1 MDNRE
6 IEKRIHAAVC
16 SAAPDKLDD
25 IMKACGI
32 EDMHD
37 EQTERKPIYIKPK
50 KKKPV
55 YKAFGSLAAAI
66 AICIV
71 GVLVFGKGD
80 IADPEAIIGFDVN
93 PSIQISVDDNGKV
106 LEASAVNKEGEQ
118 ILDDM
123 SLAGTE
129 MKVAANAIVGSML
142 QQGFLN
148 DISNSILVS
157 VQAKDSAKGT
167 SLQEELSA
175 SLNQYLGSYSLSAA
189 VMGQCIADDSE
200 IAAFAAENGISEGKA
215 SLIKSL
221 VASDSRLTEAGLL
234 KLSTQE
240 LILLASEKTDDKTPT
255 VSYGEVNK
263 SQYIGKDKALEIAL
277 AKAGLKKSQISDYNV
292 DFECDDGLITYDV
305 DFYCGSIEYEF
316 EIDATTGSI
325 IEYETDGDGYESSHS
340 GKTGSKAGES
350 GQSSGS
356 KYIGRSKAK
365 EIALAK
371 AGLSASQIHDY
382 EIELDDG
389 EYEIDFKYQ
398 NMEYEVDIDA
408 VTGRVLKFD
417 KEYDD

>member
-16 SAAPDKLDD
+16 SATPDKLDD

-32 EDMHD
+32 G
-37 EQTERKPIYIKPK
+37 EQTEQQPERKTVYLKPK

-55 YKAFGSLAAAI
+55 YKVFGSVAAALIICIAGVLAFGKGGASEAAAI
-66 AICIV
+66 
-71 GVLVFGKGD
+71 
-80 IADPEAIIGFDVN
+80 IGLDVN
-93 PSIQISVDDNGKV
+93 PSIQLSVDDNGKV
-106 LEASAVNKEGEQ
+106 IEASAVNKDGEK

-123 SLAGTE
+123 SLAGTD

-167 SLQEELSA
+167 SLQEELSS
-175 SLNQYLGSYSLSAA
+175 SLNQYLGSYALSAA
-189 VMGQCIADDSE
+189 VMGQCITDDSE
-200 IAAFAAENGISEGKA
+200 ITAFAAENGISEGKA
-215 SLIKSL
+215 YLIKTL
-221 VASDSRLTEAGLL
+221 AASDSRLTEAGLL

-240 LILLASEKTDDKTPT
+240 LILLASEKSSDKTPA

-263 SQYIGKDKALEIAL
+263 SQYIGKDKALNIAL
-277 AKAGLKKSQISDYNV
+277 AKAGLKKSQISGCEV
-292 DFECDDGLITYDV
+292 EFECDDGIITYDIE
-305 DFYCGSIEYEF
+305 FYCGSAEYEF
-316 EIDATTGSI
+316 EIDATTGNI
-325 IEYETDGDGYESSHS
+325 IEYETDGDGYEGSHHKNS
-340 GKTGSKAGES
+340 ADN
-350 GQSSGS
+350 SGS
-356 KYIGRSKAK
+356 KYIGRSRAK

-371 AGLSASQIHDY
+371 AGLTASQIHDY

-408 VTGRVLKFD
+408 KTGRVLKFD

>member
-16 SAAPDKLDD
+16 SATPDKLDD

-32 EDMHD
+32 R
-37 EQTERKPIYIKPK
+37 EQTEQQPERKTVYLKPK
-50 KKKPV
+50 KKKPA
-55 YKAFGSLAAAI
+55 YKVFGSVAAALIICIAGVLAFGKGGASEAAAI
-66 AICIV
+66 
-71 GVLVFGKGD
+71 
-80 IADPEAIIGFDVN
+80 IGLDVN
-93 PSIQISVDDNGKV
+93 PSIQLSVDDDGKV
-106 LEASAVNKEGEQ
+106 IEASAVNKDGEK

-123 SLAGTE
+123 SLAGTD

-167 SLQEELSA
+167 SLQEELSS
-175 SLNQYLGSYSLSAA
+175 SLNQYLGSYALSAA
-189 VMGQCIADDSE
+189 VMGQCITDDSE
-200 IAAFAAENGISEGKA
+200 ITAFAAENGISEGKA
-215 SLIKSL
+215 YLIKTL
-221 VASDSRLTEAGLL
+221 AASDSRLTEAGLL

-240 LILLASEKTDDKTPT
+240 LILLASEKSSDKTPA

-263 SQYIGKDKALEIAL
+263 SQYIGKDKALNIAL
-277 AKAGLKKSQISDYNV
+277 AKAGLKKSQISGCEV
-292 DFECDDGLITYDV
+292 EFECDDGNITYDIE
-305 DFYCGSIEYEF
+305 FYCGSAEYEF
-316 EIDATTGSI
+316 EIDATTGNI
-325 IEYETDGDGYESSHS
+325 IEYETDGDGYEGSHHKNS
-340 GKTGSKAGES
+340 ADN
-350 GQSSGS
+350 SGS
-356 KYIGRSKAK
+356 KYIGRSRAK

-371 AGLSASQIHDY
+371 AGLTASQIHDY

-408 VTGRVLKFD
+408 KSGKILKFD

>member
-16 SAAPDKLDD
+16 SATPDKLDD

-32 EDMHD
+32 R
-37 EQTERKPIYIKPK
+37 EQTEQQPERKTVYLKPK
-50 KKKPV
+50 KKKPA
-55 YKAFGSLAAAI
+55 YKVFGSVAAALIICIAGVLAFGKGGASEAAAI
-66 AICIV
+66 
-71 GVLVFGKGD
+71 
-80 IADPEAIIGFDVN
+80 IGLDVN
-93 PSIQISVDDNGKV
+93 PSIQLSVDDNGKV
-106 LEASAVNKEGEQ
+106 IEASAVNKDGEK

-123 SLAGTE
+123 SLAGTD

-167 SLQEELSA
+167 SLQEELSS
-175 SLNQYLGSYSLSAA
+175 SLNQYLGSYALSAA
-189 VMGQCIADDSE
+189 VMGQCITDDSE

-215 SLIKSL
+215 YLIKTL
-221 VASDSRLTEAGLL
+221 AASDSRLTEAGLL

-240 LILLASEKTDDKTPT
+240 LILLASEKSSDKTPA

-263 SQYIGKDKALEIAL
+263 SQYIGKDKALNIAL
-277 AKAGLKKSQISDYNV
+277 AKAGLKKSQISGCAV
-292 DFECDDGLITYDV
+292 EFECDDGNITYDIE
-305 DFYCGSIEYEF
+305 FYCGSAEYEF
-316 EIDATTGSI
+316 EIDATTGNI
-325 IEYETDGDGYESSHS
+325 IEYETDGDGYEGSHHKNS
-340 GKTGSKAGES
+340 ADN
-350 GQSSGS
+350 SGS
-356 KYIGRSKAK
+356 KYIGRSRAK

-371 AGLSASQIHDY
+371 AGLTASQIHDY

-408 VTGRVLKFD
+408 KSGKILKFD

>member
-16 SAAPDKLDD
+16 SATPDKLDD

-32 EDMHD
+32 G
-37 EQTERKPIYIKPK
+37 EQTEQQPERKTVYLKPK
-50 KKKPV
+50 KKKPA
-55 YKAFGSLAAAI
+55 YKVFGSVAAAFIICIAGVLAFGKGGASEAAAI
-66 AICIV
+66 
-71 GVLVFGKGD
+71 
-80 IADPEAIIGFDVN
+80 IGLDVN
-93 PSIQISVDDNGKV
+93 PSIQLSVDDDGKV
-106 LEASAVNKEGEQ
+106 IEASAVNKDGEK

-123 SLAGTE
+123 SLAGTD

-167 SLQEELSA
+167 SLQEELSS
-175 SLNQYLGSYSLSAA
+175 SLNQYLGSYALSAA
-189 VMGQCIADDSE
+189 VMGQCITDDSE

-215 SLIKSL
+215 YLIKTL
-221 VASDSRLTEAGLL
+221 AASDSRLTEAGLL

-240 LILLASEKTDDKTPT
+240 LILLASEKSSDKTPA

-263 SQYIGKDKALEIAL
+263 SQYIGKDKALNIAL
-277 AKAGLKKSQISDYNV
+277 AKAGLKKSQISGCEV
-292 DFECDDGLITYDV
+292 EFECDDGNITYDIE
-305 DFYCGSIEYEF
+305 FYCGSAEYEF
-316 EIDATTGSI
+316 EIDATTGNI
-325 IEYETDGDGYESSHS
+325 IEYETDGDGYEGSHHKNS
-340 GKTGSKAGES
+340 ADN
-350 GQSSGS
+350 SGS
-356 KYIGRSKAK
+356 KYIGRSRAK

-371 AGLSASQIHDY
+371 AGLTASQIHDY

-408 VTGRVLKFD
+408 KTGRVLKFD

>member
-16 SAAPDKLDD
+16 SATPDKLDD

-32 EDMHD
+32 G
-37 EQTERKPIYIKPK
+37 EQTEQQPERKTVYLKPK
-50 KKKPV
+50 KKKPA
-55 YKAFGSLAAAI
+55 YKVFGSVAAALIICIAGVLAFGKGGASEAAAI
-66 AICIV
+66 
-71 GVLVFGKGD
+71 
-80 IADPEAIIGFDVN
+80 IGLDVN
-93 PSIQISVDDNGKV
+93 PSIQLSVDDNGKV
-106 LEASAVNKEGEQ
+106 IEASAVNKDGEK

-123 SLAGTE
+123 SLAGTD

-167 SLQEELSA
+167 SLQEELSS
-175 SLNQYLGSYSLSAA
+175 SLNQYLGSYALSAA
-189 VMGQCIADDSE
+189 VMGQCITDDSE
-200 IAAFAAENGISEGKA
+200 ITAFAAENGISEGKA
-215 SLIKSL
+215 YLIKTL
-221 VASDSRLTEAGLL
+221 AASDSRLTEAGLL

-240 LILLASEKTDDKTPT
+240 LILLASEKSSDKTPA

-263 SQYIGKDKALEIAL
+263 SQYIGKDKALNIAL
-277 AKAGLKKSQISDYNV
+277 AKAGLKKSQISGCEV
-292 DFECDDGLITYDV
+292 EFECDDGIITYDIE
-305 DFYCGSIEYEF
+305 FYCGSAEYEF
-316 EIDATTGSI
+316 EIDATTGNI
-325 IEYETDGDGYESSHS
+325 IEYETDGDGYEGSHHKNS
-340 GKTGSKAGES
+340 ADN
-350 GQSSGS
+350 SGS
-356 KYIGRSKAK
+356 KYIGRSRAK

-371 AGLSASQIHDY
+371 AGLTASQIHDY

-408 VTGRVLKFD
+408 KSGKILKFD

>member
-16 SAAPDKLDD
+16 SATPDKLDD

-32 EDMHD
+32 G
-37 EQTERKPIYIKPK
+37 EQTEQQPERKTVYLKPK
-50 KKKPV
+50 KKKPA
-55 YKAFGSLAAAI
+55 YKVFGSVAAALIICIAGVLAFGKGGASEAAAI
-66 AICIV
+66 
-71 GVLVFGKGD
+71 
-80 IADPEAIIGFDVN
+80 IGLDVN
-93 PSIQISVDDNGKV
+93 PSIQLSVDDDGKV
-106 LEASAVNKEGEQ
+106 IEASAVNKDGEK

-123 SLAGTE
+123 SLAGTD

-167 SLQEELSA
+167 SLQEELSS
-175 SLNQYLGSYSLSAA
+175 SLNQYLGSYALSAA
-189 VMGQCIADDSE
+189 VMGQCITDDSE

-215 SLIKSL
+215 YLIKTL
-221 VASDSRLTEAGLL
+221 AASDSRLTEAGLL

-240 LILLASEKTDDKTPT
+240 LILLASEKSSDKTPA

-263 SQYIGKDKALEIAL
+263 SQYIGKDKALNIAL
-277 AKAGLKKSQISDYNV
+277 AKAGLKKSQISGCEV
-292 DFECDDGLITYDV
+292 EFECDDGNITYDIE
-305 DFYCGSIEYEF
+305 FYCGSAEYEF
-316 EIDATTGSI
+316 EIDATTGNI
-325 IEYETDGDGYESSHS
+325 IEYETDGDGYEGSHHKNS
-340 GKTGSKAGES
+340 ADN
-350 GQSSGS
+350 SGS
-356 KYIGRSKAK
+356 KYIGRSRAK

-371 AGLSASQIHDY
+371 AGLTASQIHDY

-408 VTGRVLKFD
+408 KTGRVLKFD

>member
-6 IEKRIHAAVC
+6 IEKRIHSAVC
-16 SAAPDKLDD
+16 SATPDKLDD

-32 EDMHD
+32 E
-37 EQTERKPIYIKPK
+37 ESSEAQTERKPVYLKPK
-50 KKKPV
+50 KKRPA
-55 YKAFGSLAAAI
+55 YKAFGSIAAAVILCI
-66 AICIV
+66 A
-71 GVLVFGKGD
+71 GVLVFGRGGASD
-80 IADPEAIIGFDVN
+80 AAAIIGLDVN
-93 PSIQISVDDNGKV
+93 PSIQISVDDDGKV
-106 LEASAVNKEGEQ
+106 LEASAVNTDGEK
-118 ILDDM
+118 ILDGM
-123 SLAGTE
+123 TLAGTD

-142 QQGFLN
+142 QQGYLN

-167 SLQEELSA
+167 SLQEELSS
-175 SLNQYLGSYSLSAA
+175 SLNQYLGSYALSAA

-200 IAAFAAENGISEGKA
+200 IAAFAKENGISEGKA

-221 VASDSRLTEAGLL
+221 TAADSRLTEAGLL

-240 LILLASEKTDDKTPT
+240 LILLASEKSNDKTPAVT
-255 VSYGEVNK
+255 YGEVNK

-277 AKAGLKKSQISDYNV
+277 AKAGLKKSQISGYDV
-292 DFECDDGLITYDV
+292 EFECDDGVITYDV
-305 DFYCGSIEYEF
+305 EFYSGSVEYEF

-325 IEYETDGDGYESSHS
+325 LEYETDGDGYESEYS
-340 GKTGSKAGES
+340 ES
-350 GQSSGS
+350 SRDSSS

-371 AGLSASQIHDY
+371 AGLAASQIHDY

-408 VTGRVLKFD
+408 RTGKILKFD

>member
-16 SAAPDKLDD
+16 SATPDKLDD

-32 EDMHD
+32 G
-37 EQTERKPIYIKPK
+37 EQTEQQPERKTVYLKPK
-50 KKKPV
+50 KKKPA
-55 YKAFGSLAAAI
+55 YKVFGSVAAALIICIAGVLAFGKGGASEAAAI
-66 AICIV
+66 
-71 GVLVFGKGD
+71 
-80 IADPEAIIGFDVN
+80 IGLDVN
-93 PSIQISVDDNGKV
+93 PSIQLSVDDDGKV
-106 LEASAVNKEGEQ
+106 IEASAVNKDGEK

-123 SLAGTE
+123 SLAGTD

-167 SLQEELSA
+167 SLQEELSS
-175 SLNQYLGSYSLSAA
+175 SLNQYLGSYALSAA
-189 VMGQCIADDSE
+189 VMGQCITDDSE
-200 IAAFAAENGISEGKA
+200 ITAFAAENGISEGKA
-215 SLIKSL
+215 YLIKTL
-221 VASDSRLTEAGLL
+221 AASDSRLTEAGLL

-240 LILLASEKTDDKTPT
+240 LILLASEKSSDKTPA

-263 SQYIGKDKALEIAL
+263 SQYIGKDKALNIAL
-277 AKAGLKKSQISDYNV
+277 AKAGLKKSQISGCAV
-292 DFECDDGLITYDV
+292 EFECDDGNITYDIE
-305 DFYCGSIEYEF
+305 FYCGSTEYEF
-316 EIDATTGSI
+316 EIDATTGNI
-325 IEYETDGDGYESSHS
+325 IEYETDGDGYEGSHHKNS
-340 GKTGSKAGES
+340 ADN
-350 GQSSGS
+350 SGS
-356 KYIGRSKAK
+356 KYIGRSRAK

-371 AGLSASQIHDY
+371 AGLTALQIHDY

-408 VTGRVLKFD
+408 KTGRVLKFD

>member
-16 SAAPDKLDD
+16 SATPDKLDD

-32 EDMHD
+32 R
-37 EQTERKPIYIKPK
+37 EQTEQQPERKTVYLKPK
-50 KKKPV
+50 KKKPA
-55 YKAFGSLAAAI
+55 YKVFGSVAAALIICIAGVLAFGKGGASEAAAI
-66 AICIV
+66 
-71 GVLVFGKGD
+71 
-80 IADPEAIIGFDVN
+80 IGLDVN
-93 PSIQISVDDNGKV
+93 PSIQLSVDDDGKV
-106 LEASAVNKEGEQ
+106 IEASAVNKDGEK

-123 SLAGTE
+123 SLAGTD

-167 SLQEELSA
+167 SLQEELSS
-175 SLNQYLGSYSLSAA
+175 SLNQYLGSYALSAA
-189 VMGQCIADDSE
+189 VMGQCITDDSE

-215 SLIKSL
+215 YLIKTL
-221 VASDSRLTEAGLL
+221 AASDSRLTEAGLL

-240 LILLASEKTDDKTPT
+240 LILLASEKSSDKTPA

-263 SQYIGKDKALEIAL
+263 SQYIGKDKALNIAL
-277 AKAGLKKSQISDYNV
+277 AKAGLKKSQISGCAV
-292 DFECDDGLITYDV
+292 EFECDDGNITYDIE
-305 DFYCGSIEYEF
+305 FYCGSAEYEF
-316 EIDATTGSI
+316 EIDATTGNI
-325 IEYETDGDGYESSHS
+325 IEYETDGDGYEGSHHKNS
-340 GKTGSKAGES
+340 ADN
-350 GQSSGS
+350 SGS
-356 KYIGRSKAK
+356 KYIGRSRAK

-371 AGLSASQIHDY
+371 AGLTASQIHDY

-408 VTGRVLKFD
+408 KTGRVLKFD

>member
-16 SAAPDKLDD
+16 SATPDKLDD

-32 EDMHD
+32 E
-37 EQTERKPIYIKPK
+37 EQTEQQPERKTVYLKPK
-50 KKKPV
+50 KKKPA
-55 YKAFGSLAAAI
+55 YKVFGSVAAALI
-66 AICIV
+66 ICIA
-71 GVLVFGKGD
+71 GVLVFGKGG
-80 IADPEAIIGFDVN
+80 ASEAAAIIGLDVN
-93 PSIQISVDDNGKV
+93 PSIQLSVDDNGKV
-106 LEASAVNKEGEQ
+106 IEASAVNKDGEK

-123 SLAGTE
+123 SLAGTD

-167 SLQEELSA
+167 SLQEELSS
-175 SLNQYLGSYSLSAA
+175 SLNQYLGSYALSAA
-189 VMGQCIADDSE
+189 VMGQCITDDSE
-200 IAAFAAENGISEGKA
+200 ITAFAAENGISEGKA
-215 SLIKSL
+215 YLIKTL
-221 VASDSRLTEAGLL
+221 AASDSRLTEAGLL

-240 LILLASEKTDDKTPT
+240 LILLASEKSSDKTPA

-263 SQYIGKDKALEIAL
+263 SQYIGKDKALNIAL
-277 AKAGLKKSQISDYNV
+277 AKAGLKKSQISGCEV
-292 DFECDDGLITYDV
+292 EFECDDGIITYDIE
-305 DFYCGSIEYEF
+305 FYCGSAEYEF
-316 EIDATTGSI
+316 EIDATTGNI
-325 IEYETDGDGYESSHS
+325 IEYETDGDGYEGSHHKNS
-340 GKTGSKAGES
+340 ADN
-350 GQSSGS
+350 SGS
-356 KYIGRSKAK
+356 KYIGRSRAK

-371 AGLSASQIHDY
+371 AGLTASQIHDY

-408 VTGRVLKFD
+408 KTGRVLKFD

>member
-6 IEKRIHAAVC
+6 IEKRIHSAVC
-16 SAAPDKLDD
+16 SATPDKLDD

-32 EDMHD
+32 E
-37 EQTERKPIYIKPK
+37 ESSEAQIERKPVYLKP

-55 YKAFGSLAAAI
+55 YKVMGSVAAALILCIAGVLAFGRGGASDAAAI
-66 AICIV
+66 
-71 GVLVFGKGD
+71 
-80 IADPEAIIGFDVN
+80 IGLDVN
-93 PSIQISVDDNGKV
+93 PSIQISVDNDGKV
-106 LEASAVNKEGEQ
+106 LEASAVNADGEK
-118 ILDDM
+118 ILDGM
-123 SLAGTE
+123 TLAGTD

-142 QQGFLN
+142 QQGYLN

-167 SLQEELSA
+167 SLQEELSS
-175 SLNQYLGSYSLSAA
+175 SLNQYLGSYAMSAA
-189 VMGQCIADDSE
+189 VMGQYIADDSE
-200 IAAFAAENGISEGKA
+200 IVSFAKENGISEGKA
-215 SLIKSL
+215 YLIKTL
-221 VASDSRLTEAGLL
+221 AASDSRLTEAGLL

-240 LILLASEKTDDKTPT
+240 LILLASEKSNDKTPAVT
-255 VSYGEVNK
+255 YGEVNK
-263 SQYIGKDKALEIAL
+263 SQYIGKDKALDIAL
-277 AKAGLKKSQISDYNV
+277 AKAGLKKSQISGYDV
-292 DFECDDGLITYDV
+292 EFECDDGVITYDV
-305 DFYCGSIEYEF
+305 EFYSGSVEYEF

-325 IEYETDGDGYESSHS
+325 LEYETDGDGYESEYSD
-340 GKTGSKAGES
+340 
-350 GQSSGS
+350 SSRDS
-356 KYIGRSKAK
+356 SNYIGRSKAK

-408 VTGRVLKFD
+408 KSGKILKFD

>member
-16 SAAPDKLDD
+16 SATPDKLDD

-32 EDMHD
+32 R
-37 EQTERKPIYIKPK
+37 EQTEQQPERKTVYLKPK
-50 KKKPV
+50 KKKPA
-55 YKAFGSLAAAI
+55 YKVFGSVAAALIICIAGVLAFGKGGASEAAAI
-66 AICIV
+66 
-71 GVLVFGKGD
+71 
-80 IADPEAIIGFDVN
+80 IGLDVN
-93 PSIQISVDDNGKV
+93 PSIQLSVDDNGKV
-106 LEASAVNKEGEQ
+106 IEASAVNKDGEK

-123 SLAGTE
+123 SLAGTD

-157 VQAKDSAKGT
+157 VQAKDSTKGT
-167 SLQEELSA
+167 SLQEELSS
-175 SLNQYLGSYSLSAA
+175 SLNQYLGSYALSAA
-189 VMGQCIADDSE
+189 VMGQCITDDSE
-200 IAAFAAENGISEGKA
+200 ITAFAAENGISEGKA
-215 SLIKSL
+215 YLIKTL
-221 VASDSRLTEAGLL
+221 AASDSRLTEAGLL

-240 LILLASEKTDDKTPT
+240 LILLASEKSSDKTPA

-263 SQYIGKDKALEIAL
+263 SQYIGKDKALNIAL
-277 AKAGLKKSQISDYNV
+277 AKAGLKKSQISGCEV
-292 DFECDDGLITYDV
+292 EFECDDGIITYDIE
-305 DFYCGSIEYEF
+305 FYCGSAEYEF
-316 EIDATTGSI
+316 EIDATTGNI
-325 IEYETDGDGYESSHS
+325 IEYETDGDGYEGSHHKNS
-340 GKTGSKAGES
+340 ADN
-350 GQSSGS
+350 SGS
-356 KYIGRSKAK
+356 KYIGRSRAK

-371 AGLSASQIHDY
+371 AGLTASQIHDY

-408 VTGRVLKFD
+408 KTGRVLKFD

>member
-16 SAAPDKLDD
+16 SATPDKLDD

-32 EDMHD
+32 RESS
-37 EQTERKPIYIKPK
+37 EVQIERKPVYLKPK
-50 KKKPV
+50 KKKPL
-55 YKAFGSLAAAI
+55 YKVMGSVAAALILCIAGVLAFGRGGASEAAAI
-66 AICIV
+66 
-71 GVLVFGKGD
+71 
-80 IADPEAIIGFDVN
+80 IGLDVN
-93 PSIQISVDDNGKV
+93 PSIQLSVDDNGKV
-106 LEASAVNKEGEQ
+106 IEASAVNKDGEK

-123 SLAGTE
+123 SLAGTD

-167 SLQEELSA
+167 SLQEELSS
-175 SLNQYLGSYSLSAA
+175 SLNQYLGSYALSAA
-189 VMGQCIADDSE
+189 VMGQCITYDSE

-215 SLIKSL
+215 YLIKTL
-221 VASDSRLTEAGLL
+221 AASDSRLTEAGLL

-240 LILLASEKTDDKTPT
+240 LILLASEKSNDKTPA

-263 SQYIGKDKALEIAL
+263 SQYIGKDKALNIAL
-277 AKAGLKKSQISDYNV
+277 AKAGLKKSQISGCEV
-292 DFECDDGLITYDV
+292 EFECDDGNITYDIE
-305 DFYCGSIEYEF
+305 FYCGSAEYEF
-316 EIDATTGSI
+316 EIDATTGNI
-325 IEYETDGDGYESSHS
+325 IEYETDGDGYEGSHHKNS
-340 GKTGSKAGES
+340 ADN
-350 GQSSGS
+350 SGS
-356 KYIGRSKAK
+356 KYIGRSRAK

-371 AGLSASQIHDY
+371 AGLAASQIHDY

-408 VTGRVLKFD
+408 KTGRVLKFD

>member
-16 SAAPDKLDD
+16 SATPDKLDD

-32 EDMHD
+32 R
-37 EQTERKPIYIKPK
+37 EQTEQQPERKTIYLKPK
-50 KKKPV
+50 KKKPA
-55 YKAFGSLAAAI
+55 YKVFGSVAAALIICIAGVLAFGKGGASEAAAI
-66 AICIV
+66 
-71 GVLVFGKGD
+71 
-80 IADPEAIIGFDVN
+80 IGLDVN
-93 PSIQISVDDNGKV
+93 PSIQLSVDDNGKV
-106 LEASAVNKEGEQ
+106 IEASAVNKDGEK

-123 SLAGTE
+123 SLAGTD

-167 SLQEELSA
+167 SLQEELSS
-175 SLNQYLGSYSLSAA
+175 SLNQYLGSYALSAA
-189 VMGQCIADDSE
+189 VMGQCITDDSE
-200 IAAFAAENGISEGKA
+200 ITAFAAENGISEGKA
-215 SLIKSL
+215 YLIKTL
-221 VASDSRLTEAGLL
+221 AASDSRLTEAGLL

-240 LILLASEKTDDKTPT
+240 LILLASEKSSDKTPA

-263 SQYIGKDKALEIAL
+263 SQYIGKDKALNIAL
-277 AKAGLKKSQISDYNV
+277 AKAGLKKSQISGCEV
-292 DFECDDGLITYDV
+292 EFECDDGIITYDIE
-305 DFYCGSIEYEF
+305 FYCGSAEYEF
-316 EIDATTGSI
+316 EIDATTGNI
-325 IEYETDGDGYESSHS
+325 IEYETDGDGYEGSHHKNS
-340 GKTGSKAGES
+340 ADN
-350 GQSSGS
+350 SGS
-356 KYIGRSKAK
+356 KYIGRSRAK

-371 AGLSASQIHDY
+371 AGLTASQIHDY

-408 VTGRVLKFD
+408 KSGKILKFD

>member
-16 SAAPDKLDD
+16 SATPDKLDD

-32 EDMHD
+32 G
-37 EQTERKPIYIKPK
+37 EQTEQQLERKTVYLKPK
-50 KKKPV
+50 KKKPA
-55 YKAFGSLAAAI
+55 YKVFGSVAAAFIICIAGVLAFGKGGASEAAAI
-66 AICIV
+66 
-71 GVLVFGKGD
+71 
-80 IADPEAIIGFDVN
+80 IGLDVN
-93 PSIQISVDDNGKV
+93 PSIQLSVDDDGKV
-106 LEASAVNKEGEQ
+106 IEASAVNKDGEK

-123 SLAGTE
+123 SLAGTD

-167 SLQEELSA
+167 SLQEELSS
-175 SLNQYLGSYSLSAA
+175 SLNQYLGSYALSAA
-189 VMGQCIADDSE
+189 VMGQCITDDSE

-215 SLIKSL
+215 YLIKTL
-221 VASDSRLTEAGLL
+221 AASDSRLTEAGLL

-240 LILLASEKTDDKTPT
+240 LILLASEKSSDKTPA

-263 SQYIGKDKALEIAL
+263 SQYIGKDKALNIAL
-277 AKAGLKKSQISDYNV
+277 AKAGLKKSQISGCEV
-292 DFECDDGLITYDV
+292 EFECDDGNITYDIE
-305 DFYCGSIEYEF
+305 FYCGSAEYEF
-316 EIDATTGSI
+316 EIDATTGNI
-325 IEYETDGDGYESSHS
+325 IEYETDGDGYEGSHHKNS
-340 GKTGSKAGES
+340 ADN
-350 GQSSGS
+350 SGS
-356 KYIGRSKAK
+356 KYIGRSRAK

-371 AGLSASQIHDY
+371 AGLTASQIHDY

-408 VTGRVLKFD
+408 KSGKILKFD

>member
-16 SAAPDKLDD
+16 SATPDKLDD

-32 EDMHD
+32 R
-37 EQTERKPIYIKPK
+37 EQTEQQPERKTVYLKPK
-50 KKKPV
+50 KKKPA
-55 YKAFGSLAAAI
+55 YKVFGSVAAALIICIAGVLAFGKGGASEAAAI
-66 AICIV
+66 IS
-71 GVLVFGKGD
+71 L
-80 IADPEAIIGFDVN
+80 DVN
-93 PSIQISVDDNGKV
+93 PSIQLSVDDNGKV
-106 LEASAVNKEGEQ
+106 IEASAVNKDGEK

-123 SLAGTE
+123 SLAGTD

-167 SLQEELSA
+167 SLQEELSS
-175 SLNQYLGSYSLSAA
+175 SLNQYLGSYALSAA
-189 VMGQCIADDSE
+189 VMGQCITDDSE
-200 IAAFAAENGISEGKA
+200 ITAFAAENGISEGKA
-215 SLIKSL
+215 YLIKTL
-221 VASDSRLTEAGLL
+221 AASDSRLTEAGLL

-240 LILLASEKTDDKTPT
+240 LILLASEKSSDKTPA

-263 SQYIGKDKALEIAL
+263 SQYIGKDKALNIAL
-277 AKAGLKKSQISDYNV
+277 AKAGLKKSQISGCEV
-292 DFECDDGLITYDV
+292 EFECDDGNITYDIE
-305 DFYCGSIEYEF
+305 FYCGSAEYEF
-316 EIDATTGSI
+316 EIDATTGNI
-325 IEYETDGDGYESSHS
+325 IEYETDGDGYEGSHHKNS
-340 GKTGSKAGES
+340 ADN
-350 GQSSGS
+350 SGS
-356 KYIGRSKAK
+356 KYIGRSRAK

-371 AGLSASQIHDY
+371 AGLTASQIHDY

-408 VTGRVLKFD
+408 KTGRVLKFD

>member
-16 SAAPDKLDD
+16 SATPDKLDD

-32 EDMHD
+32 R
-37 EQTERKPIYIKPK
+37 EQTEQQPERKTVYLKPK
-50 KKKPV
+50 KKKPA
-55 YKAFGSLAAAI
+55 YKVFGSVAAALIICIAGVLAFGKGGASEAAAI
-66 AICIV
+66 
-71 GVLVFGKGD
+71 
-80 IADPEAIIGFDVN
+80 IGLDVN
-93 PSIQISVDDNGKV
+93 PSIQLSVDDNGKV
-106 LEASAVNKEGEQ
+106 IEASAVNKDGEK

-123 SLAGTE
+123 SLAGTD

-167 SLQEELSA
+167 SLQEELSS
-175 SLNQYLGSYSLSAA
+175 SLNQYLGSYALSAA
-189 VMGQCIADDSE
+189 VMGQCITDDSE
-200 IAAFAAENGISEGKA
+200 ITAFAAENGISEGKA
-215 SLIKSL
+215 YLIKTL
-221 VASDSRLTEAGLL
+221 AASDSRLTEAGLL

-240 LILLASEKTDDKTPT
+240 LILLASEKSSDKTPA

-263 SQYIGKDKALEIAL
+263 SQYIGKDKALNIAL
-277 AKAGLKKSQISDYNV
+277 AKAGLKKSQISGCEV
-292 DFECDDGLITYDV
+292 EFECDDGNITYDIE
-305 DFYCGSIEYEF
+305 FYCGSAEYEF
-316 EIDATTGSI
+316 EIDATTGNI
-325 IEYETDGDGYESSHS
+325 IEYETDGDGYEGSHHKNS
-340 GKTGSKAGES
+340 EDN
-350 GQSSGS
+350 SGS
-356 KYIGRSKAK
+356 KYIGRSRAK

-371 AGLSASQIHDY
+371 AGLTASQIHDY

-408 VTGRVLKFD
+408 KTGRVLKFD

>member
-16 SAAPDKLDD
+16 SATPDKLDD

-32 EDMHD
+32 R
-37 EQTERKPIYIKPK
+37 EQTEQQPERKTVYLKPK
-50 KKKPV
+50 KKKPA
-55 YKAFGSLAAAI
+55 YKVFGSVAAALIICIAGVLAFGKGGASEAAAI
-66 AICIV
+66 
-71 GVLVFGKGD
+71 
-80 IADPEAIIGFDVN
+80 IGLDVN
-93 PSIQISVDDNGKV
+93 PSIQLSVDDNGKV
-106 LEASAVNKEGEQ
+106 IEASAVNKDGEK

-123 SLAGTE
+123 SLAGTD

-167 SLQEELSA
+167 SLQEELSS
-175 SLNQYLGSYSLSAA
+175 SLNQYLGSYALSAA
-189 VMGQCIADDSE
+189 VMGQCITDDSE
-200 IAAFAAENGISEGKA
+200 ITAFAAENGISEGKA
-215 SLIKSL
+215 YLIKTL
-221 VASDSRLTEAGLL
+221 AASDSRLTEAGLL

-240 LILLASEKTDDKTPT
+240 LILLASEKSSDKTPA

-263 SQYIGKDKALEIAL
+263 SQYIGKDKALNIAL
-277 AKAGLKKSQISDYNV
+277 AKAGLKKSQISGCEV
-292 DFECDDGLITYDV
+292 EFECDDGIITYDIE
-305 DFYCGSIEYEF
+305 FYCGSTEYEF
-316 EIDATTGSI
+316 EIDATTGNI
-325 IEYETDGDGYESSHS
+325 IEYETDGDGYEGSHHKNS
-340 GKTGSKAGES
+340 ADN
-350 GQSSGS
+350 SGS
-356 KYIGRSKAK
+356 KYIGRSRAK

-371 AGLSASQIHDY
+371 AGLTASQIHDY

-408 VTGRVLKFD
+408 KTGRVLKFD

>member
-16 SAAPDKLDD
+16 SATPDKLDD

-32 EDMHD
+32 G
-37 EQTERKPIYIKPK
+37 EQTEQQPERKTVYLKPK
-50 KKKPV
+50 KKKPA
-55 YKAFGSLAAAI
+55 YKVFGSVAAALIICIAGVLAFGKGGASEAAAI
-66 AICIV
+66 
-71 GVLVFGKGD
+71 
-80 IADPEAIIGFDVN
+80 IGLDVN
-93 PSIQISVDDNGKV
+93 PSIQLSVDDNGKV
-106 LEASAVNKEGEQ
+106 IEASAVNKDGEK

-123 SLAGTE
+123 SLAGTD

-167 SLQEELSA
+167 SLQEELSS
-175 SLNQYLGSYSLSAA
+175 SLNQYLGSYALSAA
-189 VMGQCIADDSE
+189 VMGQCITDDSE
-200 IAAFAAENGISEGKA
+200 ITAFAAENGISEGKA
-215 SLIKSL
+215 YLIKTL
-221 VASDSRLTEAGLL
+221 AASDSRLTEAGLL

-240 LILLASEKTDDKTPT
+240 LILLASEKSSDKTPA

-263 SQYIGKDKALEIAL
+263 SQYIGKDKALNIAL
-277 AKAGLKKSQISDYNV
+277 AKAGLKKSQISGCEV
-292 DFECDDGLITYDV
+292 EFECDDGNITYDIE
-305 DFYCGSIEYEF
+305 FYCGSAEYEF
-316 EIDATTGSI
+316 EIDATTGNI
-325 IEYETDGDGYESSHS
+325 IEYETDGDGYEGSHHKNS
-340 GKTGSKAGES
+340 ADN
-350 GQSSGS
+350 SGS
-356 KYIGRSKAK
+356 KYIGRSRAK

-371 AGLSASQIHDY
+371 AGLTASQIHDY

-408 VTGRVLKFD
+408 KTGRVLKFD

>member
-16 SAAPDKLDD
+16 SATPDKLDD

-32 EDMHD
+32 G
-37 EQTERKPIYIKPK
+37 EQTEQQLERKTVYLKPK
-50 KKKPV
+50 KKKPA
-55 YKAFGSLAAAI
+55 YKVFGSVAAALIICIAGVLAFGKGGASEAAAI
-66 AICIV
+66 
-71 GVLVFGKGD
+71 
-80 IADPEAIIGFDVN
+80 IGLDVN
-93 PSIQISVDDNGKV
+93 PSIQLSVDDNGKV
-106 LEASAVNKEGEQ
+106 IEASAVNKDGEK

-123 SLAGTE
+123 SLAGTD

-167 SLQEELSA
+167 SLQEELSS
-175 SLNQYLGSYSLSAA
+175 SLNQYLGSYALSAA
-189 VMGQCIADDSE
+189 VMGQCITDDSE
-200 IAAFAAENGISEGKA
+200 ITAFAAENGISEGKA
-215 SLIKSL
+215 YLIKTL
-221 VASDSRLTEAGLL
+221 AASDSRLTEAGLL

-240 LILLASEKTDDKTPT
+240 LILLASEKSSDKTPA

-263 SQYIGKDKALEIAL
+263 SQYIGKDKALNIAL
-277 AKAGLKKSQISDYNV
+277 AKAGLKKSQISGCEV
-292 DFECDDGLITYDV
+292 EFECDDGIITYDIE
-305 DFYCGSIEYEF
+305 FYCGSAEYEF
-316 EIDATTGSI
+316 EIDATTGNI
-325 IEYETDGDGYESSHS
+325 IEYETDGDGYEGSHHKNS
-340 GKTGSKAGES
+340 ADN
-350 GQSSGS
+350 SGS
-356 KYIGRSKAK
+356 KYIGRSRAK

-371 AGLSASQIHDY
+371 AGLTASQIHDY

-408 VTGRVLKFD
+408 KTGRVLKFD

>member
-16 SAAPDKLDD
+16 SATPDKLDD

-32 EDMHD
+32 G
-37 EQTERKPIYIKPK
+37 EQTEQQPERKTVYLKPK
-50 KKKPV
+50 KKKPA
-55 YKAFGSLAAAI
+55 YKVFGSVAAALIICIAGVLAFGKGGASEAAAI
-66 AICIV
+66 
-71 GVLVFGKGD
+71 
-80 IADPEAIIGFDVN
+80 IGLDVN
-93 PSIQISVDDNGKV
+93 PSIQLSVDDNGKV
-106 LEASAVNKEGEQ
+106 IEASAVNKDGEK

-123 SLAGTE
+123 SLAGTD

-167 SLQEELSA
+167 SLQEELSS
-175 SLNQYLGSYSLSAA
+175 SLNQYLGSYALSAA
-189 VMGQCIADDSE
+189 VMGQCITDDSE
-200 IAAFAAENGISEGKA
+200 ITAFAAENGISEGKA
-215 SLIKSL
+215 YLIKTL
-221 VASDSRLTEAGLL
+221 AASDSRLTEAGLL

-240 LILLASEKTDDKTPT
+240 LILLASEKSSDKTPA

-263 SQYIGKDKALEIAL
+263 SQYIGKDKALNIAL
-277 AKAGLKKSQISDYNV
+277 AKAGLKKSQISGCEV
-292 DFECDDGLITYDV
+292 EFECDDGNITYDIE
-305 DFYCGSIEYEF
+305 FYCGSAEYEF
-316 EIDATTGSI
+316 EIDATTGNI
-325 IEYETDGDGYESSHS
+325 IEYETDGDGYEGSHHKNS
-340 GKTGSKAGES
+340 ADN
-350 GQSSGS
+350 SGS
-356 KYIGRSKAK
+356 KYIGRSRAK

-371 AGLSASQIHDY
+371 AGLTASQIHDY

-408 VTGRVLKFD
+408 KSGKILKFD

>member
-6 IEKRIHAAVC
+6 IEKRIHSAVS

-32 EDMHD
+32 E
-37 EQTERKPIYIKPK
+37 ESGETQTERKPVYLKPK
-50 KKKPV
+50 KRKPL
-55 YKAFGSLAAAI
+55 YKVMGSVAAALILCIAGVLAFGRGGASDAAAI
-66 AICIV
+66 
-71 GVLVFGKGD
+71 
-80 IADPEAIIGFDVN
+80 IGLDVN
-93 PSIQISVDDNGKV
+93 PSIQISVDEDGKV
-106 LEASAVNKEGEQ
+106 LEASAVNTDGEQ
-118 ILDDM
+118 ILDGM
-123 SLAGTE
+123 TLAGTD

-142 QQGFLN
+142 QQGYLN

-157 VQAKDSAKGT
+157 VQAKDSARGT
-167 SLQEELSA
+167 SLQEELSS
-175 SLNQYLGSYSLSAA
+175 SLNQYLGSYAMSAA
-189 VMGQCIADDSE
+189 VMGQCITDDGE
-200 IAAFAAENGISEGKA
+200 IAAFASENGISEGKA
-215 SLIKSL
+215 SLIKAL
-221 VASDSRLTEAGLL
+221 VAADSRLTEAGLL

-240 LILLASEKTDDKTPT
+240 LILLASEKSNDKTPS
-255 VSYGEVNK
+255 VAYGEVNK

-277 AKAGLKKSQISDYNV
+277 AKAGLTRAQITEYDV
-292 DFECDDGLITYDV
+292 EFECDDGVITYDV
-305 DFYCGSIEYEF
+305 EFYSGSVEYEF

-325 IEYETDGDGYESSHS
+325 LEYETDGDGYESSHH
-340 GKTGSKAGES
+340 ES
-350 GQSSGS
+350 GADNGGS

-408 VTGRVLKFD
+408 ATGKILKFD

>member
-16 SAAPDKLDD
+16 SATPDKLDD

-32 EDMHD
+32 R
-37 EQTERKPIYIKPK
+37 EQTEQQPERKTIYLKPK
-50 KKKPV
+50 KKKPA
-55 YKAFGSLAAAI
+55 YKVFGSVAAALIICIAGVLAFGKGGASEAAAI
-66 AICIV
+66 
-71 GVLVFGKGD
+71 
-80 IADPEAIIGFDVN
+80 IGLDVN
-93 PSIQISVDDNGKV
+93 PSIQLSVDDDGKV
-106 LEASAVNKEGEQ
+106 IEASAVNKDGEK

-123 SLAGTE
+123 SLAGTD

-167 SLQEELSA
+167 SLQEELSS
-175 SLNQYLGSYSLSAA
+175 SLNQYLGSYALSAA
-189 VMGQCIADDSE
+189 VMGQCITDDSE
-200 IAAFAAENGISEGKA
+200 ITAFAAENGISEGKA
-215 SLIKSL
+215 YLIKTL
-221 VASDSRLTEAGLL
+221 AASDSRLTEAGLL

-240 LILLASEKTDDKTPT
+240 LILLASEKSSDKTPA

-263 SQYIGKDKALEIAL
+263 SQYIGKDKALNIAL
-277 AKAGLKKSQISDYNV
+277 AKAGLKKSQISGCEV
-292 DFECDDGLITYDV
+292 EFECDDGNITYDIE
-305 DFYCGSIEYEF
+305 FYCGSTEYEF
-316 EIDATTGSI
+316 EIDATTGNI
-325 IEYETDGDGYESSHS
+325 IEYETDGDGYEGSHHKNS
-340 GKTGSKAGES
+340 ADN
-350 GQSSGS
+350 SGS
-356 KYIGRSKAK
+356 KYIGRSRAK

-371 AGLSASQIHDY
+371 AGLTASQIHDY

-408 VTGRVLKFD
+408 KSGKILKFD

>member
-16 SAAPDKLDD
+16 SATPDKLDD

-32 EDMHD
+32 R
-37 EQTERKPIYIKPK
+37 EQTEQQPERKTVYLKPK
-50 KKKPV
+50 KKKPA
-55 YKAFGSLAAAI
+55 YKVFGSVAAALIICIAGVLAFGKGGASEAAAI
-66 AICIV
+66 
-71 GVLVFGKGD
+71 
-80 IADPEAIIGFDVN
+80 IGLDVN
-93 PSIQISVDDNGKV
+93 PSIQLSVDDNGKV
-106 LEASAVNKEGEQ
+106 IEASAVNKDGEK

-123 SLAGTE
+123 SLAGTD

-167 SLQEELSA
+167 SLQEELSS
-175 SLNQYLGSYSLSAA
+175 SLNQYLGSYALSAA
-189 VMGQCIADDSE
+189 VMGQCITDDSE
-200 IAAFAAENGISEGKA
+200 ITAFAAENGISEGKA
-215 SLIKSL
+215 YLIKTL
-221 VASDSRLTEAGLL
+221 AASDSRLTEAGLL

-240 LILLASEKTDDKTPT
+240 LILLASEKSSDKTPA

-263 SQYIGKDKALEIAL
+263 SQYIGKDKALNIAL
-277 AKAGLKKSQISDYNV
+277 AKAGLKKSQISGCEV
-292 DFECDDGLITYDV
+292 EFECDDGIITYDIE
-305 DFYCGSIEYEF
+305 FHCGSAEYEF
-316 EIDATTGSI
+316 EIDATTGNI
-325 IEYETDGDGYESSHS
+325 IEYETDGDGYEGSHHNNS
-340 GKTGSKAGES
+340 ADN
-350 GQSSGS
+350 SGS
-356 KYIGRSKAK
+356 KYIGRSRAK

-371 AGLSASQIHDY
+371 AGLTASQIHDY

-408 VTGRVLKFD
+408 KTGRVLKFD

>member
-16 SAAPDKLDD
+16 SATPDKLDD

-32 EDMHD
+32 R
-37 EQTERKPIYIKPK
+37 EQTEQQPERKTVYLKPK
-50 KKKPV
+50 KKKPA
-55 YKAFGSLAAAI
+55 YKVFGSVAAALIICIAGVLAFGKGGASEAAAI
-66 AICIV
+66 
-71 GVLVFGKGD
+71 
-80 IADPEAIIGFDVN
+80 IGLDVN
-93 PSIQISVDDNGKV
+93 PSIQLSVDDDGKV
-106 LEASAVNKEGEQ
+106 IEASAVNKDGEK

-123 SLAGTE
+123 SLAGTD

-167 SLQEELSA
+167 SLQEELSS
-175 SLNQYLGSYSLSAA
+175 SLNQYLGSYALSAA
-189 VMGQCIADDSE
+189 VMGQCITDDSE

-215 SLIKSL
+215 YLIKTL
-221 VASDSRLTEAGLL
+221 AASDSRLTEAGLL

-240 LILLASEKTDDKTPT
+240 LILLASEKSSDKTPA

-263 SQYIGKDKALEIAL
+263 SQYIGKDKALNIAL
-277 AKAGLKKSQISDYNV
+277 AKAGLKKSQISGCEV
-292 DFECDDGLITYDV
+292 EFECDDGNITYDIE
-305 DFYCGSIEYEF
+305 FYCGSAEYEF
-316 EIDATTGSI
+316 EIDATTGNI
-325 IEYETDGDGYESSHS
+325 IEYETDGDGYEGSHHKNS
-340 GKTGSKAGES
+340 ADN
-350 GQSSGS
+350 SGS
-356 KYIGRSKAK
+356 KYIGRSRAK

-371 AGLSASQIHDY
+371 AGLTASQIHDY

-408 VTGRVLKFD
+408 KSGKILKFD

>member
-16 SAAPDKLDD
+16 SATPDKLDD

-32 EDMHD
+32 G
-37 EQTERKPIYIKPK
+37 EQTEQQPERKTVYLKPK
-50 KKKPV
+50 KKKPA
-55 YKAFGSLAAAI
+55 YKVFGSVAAALIICIAGVLAFGKGGASEAAAI
-66 AICIV
+66 
-71 GVLVFGKGD
+71 
-80 IADPEAIIGFDVN
+80 IGLDVN
-93 PSIQISVDDNGKV
+93 PSIQLSVDDNGKV
-106 LEASAVNKEGEQ
+106 IEASAVNKDGEK

-123 SLAGTE
+123 SLAGTD

-167 SLQEELSA
+167 SLQEELSS
-175 SLNQYLGSYSLSAA
+175 SLNQYLGSYALSAA
-189 VMGQCIADDSE
+189 VMGQCITDDSE
-200 IAAFAAENGISEGKA
+200 ITAFAAENGISEGKA
-215 SLIKSL
+215 YLIKTL
-221 VASDSRLTEAGLL
+221 AASDSRLTEAGLL

-240 LILLASEKTDDKTPT
+240 LILLASEKSSDKTPA

-263 SQYIGKDKALEIAL
+263 SQYIGKDKALNIAL
-277 AKAGLKKSQISDYNV
+277 AKAGLKKSQISGCEV
-292 DFECDDGLITYDV
+292 EFECDDGIITYDIE
-305 DFYCGSIEYEF
+305 FYCGSTEYEF
-316 EIDATTGSI
+316 EIDATTGNI
-325 IEYETDGDGYESSHS
+325 IEYETDGDGYEGSHHKNS
-340 GKTGSKAGES
+340 ADN
-350 GQSSGS
+350 SGS
-356 KYIGRSKAK
+356 KYIGRSRAK

-371 AGLSASQIHDY
+371 AGLTASQIHDY

-408 VTGRVLKFD
+408 KTGRVLKFD

>member
-16 SAAPDKLDD
+16 SATPDKLDD

-32 EDMHD
+32 R
-37 EQTERKPIYIKPK
+37 EQTEQQPERKTVYLKPK
-50 KKKPV
+50 KKKPA
-55 YKAFGSLAAAI
+55 YKVFGSVAAALIICIAGVLAFGKGGASEAAAI
-66 AICIV
+66 
-71 GVLVFGKGD
+71 
-80 IADPEAIIGFDVN
+80 IGLDVN
-93 PSIQISVDDNGKV
+93 PSIQLSVDDNGKV
-106 LEASAVNKEGEQ
+106 IEASAVNKDGEK

-123 SLAGTE
+123 SLAGTD

-167 SLQEELSA
+167 SLQEELSS
-175 SLNQYLGSYSLSAA
+175 SLNQYLGSYALSAA
-189 VMGQCIADDSE
+189 VMGQCITDDSE
-200 IAAFAAENGISEGKA
+200 ITAFAAENGISEGKA
-215 SLIKSL
+215 YLIKTL
-221 VASDSRLTEAGLL
+221 AASDSRLTEAGLL

-240 LILLASEKTDDKTPT
+240 LILLASEKSSDKTPA

-263 SQYIGKDKALEIAL
+263 SQYIGKDKALNIAL
-277 AKAGLKKSQISDYNV
+277 AKAGLKKSQISGCEV
-292 DFECDDGLITYDV
+292 EFECDDGNITYDIE
-305 DFYCGSIEYEF
+305 FYCGSAEYEF
-316 EIDATTGSI
+316 EIDATTGNI
-325 IEYETDGDGYESSHS
+325 IEYETDGDGYEGSHHKNS
-340 GKTGSKAGES
+340 ADN
-350 GQSSGS
+350 SGS
-356 KYIGRSKAK
+356 KYIGRSRAK

-371 AGLSASQIHDY
+371 AGLTASQIHDY

-398 NMEYEVDIDA
+398 NMEYEVDIEA
-408 VTGRVLKFD
+408 KTGRVLKFD

>member
-16 SAAPDKLDD
+16 SATPDKLDD

-32 EDMHD
+32 R
-37 EQTERKPIYIKPK
+37 EQTEQQPERKTVYLKPK
-50 KKKPV
+50 KKKPA
-55 YKAFGSLAAAI
+55 YKVFGSVAAAFIICIAGVLAFGKGGASEAAAI
-66 AICIV
+66 
-71 GVLVFGKGD
+71 
-80 IADPEAIIGFDVN
+80 IGLDVN
-93 PSIQISVDDNGKV
+93 PSIQLSVDDNGKV
-106 LEASAVNKEGEQ
+106 IEASAVNKDGEK

-123 SLAGTE
+123 SLAGTD

-167 SLQEELSA
+167 SLQEELSS
-175 SLNQYLGSYSLSAA
+175 SLNQYLGSYALSAA
-189 VMGQCIADDSE
+189 VMGQCITDDSE
-200 IAAFAAENGISEGKA
+200 ITAFAAENGISEGKA
-215 SLIKSL
+215 YLIKTL
-221 VASDSRLTEAGLL
+221 AASDSRLTEAGLL

-240 LILLASEKTDDKTPT
+240 LILLASEKSSDKTPA

-263 SQYIGKDKALEIAL
+263 SQYIGKDKALNIAL
-277 AKAGLKKSQISDYNV
+277 AKAGLKKSQISGCEV
-292 DFECDDGLITYDV
+292 EFECDDGIITYDIE
-305 DFYCGSIEYEF
+305 FYCGSAEYEF
-316 EIDATTGSI
+316 EIDATTGNI
-325 IEYETDGDGYESSHS
+325 IEYETDGDGYEGSHHKNS
-340 GKTGSKAGES
+340 ADN
-350 GQSSGS
+350 SGS
-356 KYIGRSKAK
+356 KYIGRSRAK

-371 AGLSASQIHDY
+371 AGLTASQIHDY

-408 VTGRVLKFD
+408 KTGRVLKFD

>member
-16 SAAPDKLDD
+16 SATPDKLDD

-32 EDMHD
+32 E
-37 EQTERKPIYIKPK
+37 EQTEQQPERKTVYLKPK
-50 KKKPV
+50 KKKPA
-55 YKAFGSLAAAI
+55 YKVFGSVAAAFIICIAGVLAFGKGGASEAAAI
-66 AICIV
+66 
-71 GVLVFGKGD
+71 
-80 IADPEAIIGFDVN
+80 IGLDVN
-93 PSIQISVDDNGKV
+93 PSIQLSVDDDGKV
-106 LEASAVNKEGEQ
+106 IEASAVNKDGEK

-123 SLAGTE
+123 SLAGTD

-167 SLQEELSA
+167 SLQEELSS
-175 SLNQYLGSYSLSAA
+175 SLNQYLGSYALSAA
-189 VMGQCIADDSE
+189 VMGQCITDDSE
-200 IAAFAAENGISEGKA
+200 ITAFAAENGISEGKA
-215 SLIKSL
+215 YLIKTL
-221 VASDSRLTEAGLL
+221 AASDSRLTEAGLL

-240 LILLASEKTDDKTPT
+240 LILLASEKSSDKTPA

-263 SQYIGKDKALEIAL
+263 SQYIGKDKALNIAL
-277 AKAGLKKSQISDYNV
+277 AKAGLKKSQISGCEV
-292 DFECDDGLITYDV
+292 EFECDDGIITYDIE
-305 DFYCGSIEYEF
+305 FYCGSAEYEF
-316 EIDATTGSI
+316 EIDATTGNI
-325 IEYETDGDGYESSHS
+325 IEYETDGDGYEGSHHKNS
-340 GKTGSKAGES
+340 ADN
-350 GQSSGS
+350 SGS
-356 KYIGRSKAK
+356 KYIGRSRAK

-371 AGLSASQIHDY
+371 AGLTASQIHDY

-408 VTGRVLKFD
+408 KTGRVLKFD

>member
-16 SAAPDKLDD
+16 SATPDKLDD

-32 EDMHD
+32 G
-37 EQTERKPIYIKPK
+37 EQTEQQPERKTVYLKPK
-50 KKKPV
+50 KKKPA
-55 YKAFGSLAAAI
+55 YKVFGSVAAALIICIAGVLAFGKGGASEAAAI
-66 AICIV
+66 
-71 GVLVFGKGD
+71 
-80 IADPEAIIGFDVN
+80 IGLDVN
-93 PSIQISVDDNGKV
+93 PSIQLSVDDNGKV
-106 LEASAVNKEGEQ
+106 IEASAVNKDGEK

-123 SLAGTE
+123 SLAGTD

-167 SLQEELSA
+167 SLQEELSS
-175 SLNQYLGSYSLSAA
+175 SLNQYLGSYALSAA
-189 VMGQCIADDSE
+189 VMGQCITYDSE

-215 SLIKSL
+215 YLIKTL
-221 VASDSRLTEAGLL
+221 AASDSRLTEAGLL

-240 LILLASEKTDDKTPT
+240 LILLASERSNDKTPA

-263 SQYIGKDKALEIAL
+263 SQYIGKDKALNIAL
-277 AKAGLKKSQISDYNV
+277 AKAGLKKSQISGCEV
-292 DFECDDGLITYDV
+292 EFECDDGIITYDIE
-305 DFYCGSIEYEF
+305 FYCGSTEYEF
-316 EIDATTGSI
+316 EIDATTGNI
-325 IEYETDGDGYESSHS
+325 IEYETDGDGYESGHHKNSADNS
-340 GKTGSKAGES
+340 R
-350 GQSSGS
+350 S
-356 KYIGRSKAK
+356 KYIGRSRAK

-371 AGLSASQIHDY
+371 AGLAASQIHDY

-408 VTGRVLKFD
+408 KTGRVLKFD

>member
-16 SAAPDKLDD
+16 SATPDKLDD

-32 EDMHD
+32 R
-37 EQTERKPIYIKPK
+37 EQTEQQPERKTVYLKPK
-50 KKKPV
+50 KKKPA
-55 YKAFGSLAAAI
+55 YKVFGSVAAALIICIAGVLAFGKGGASEAAAI
-66 AICIV
+66 
-71 GVLVFGKGD
+71 
-80 IADPEAIIGFDVN
+80 IGLDVN
-93 PSIQISVDDNGKV
+93 PSIQLSVDDNGKV
-106 LEASAVNKEGEQ
+106 IEASAVNKDGEK

-123 SLAGTE
+123 SLAGTD

-167 SLQEELSA
+167 SLQEELSS
-175 SLNQYLGSYSLSAA
+175 SLNQYLGSYALSAA
-189 VMGQCIADDSE
+189 VMGQCITDDSE
-200 IAAFAAENGISEGKA
+200 ITAFAAENGISEGKA
-215 SLIKSL
+215 YLIKTL
-221 VASDSRLTEAGLL
+221 AASDSRLTEAGLL

-240 LILLASEKTDDKTPT
+240 LILLASEKSSDKTPA

-263 SQYIGKDKALEIAL
+263 SQYIGKDKALNIAL
-277 AKAGLKKSQISDYNV
+277 AKAGLKKSQISGCEV
-292 DFECDDGLITYDV
+292 EFECDDGDITYDIE
-305 DFYCGSIEYEF
+305 FYCGSAEYEF
-316 EIDATTGSI
+316 EIDATTGNI
-325 IEYETDGDGYESSHS
+325 IEYETDGDGYEGSHHKNS
-340 GKTGSKAGES
+340 ADN
-350 GQSSGS
+350 SGS
-356 KYIGRSKAK
+356 KYIGRSRAK

-371 AGLSASQIHDY
+371 AGLTASQIHDY

-408 VTGRVLKFD
+408 KSGKILKFD

>member
-16 SAAPDKLDD
+16 SATPDKLDD

-32 EDMHD
+32 G
-37 EQTERKPIYIKPK
+37 EQTEQQPERKTVYLKPK
-50 KKKPV
+50 KKKPA
-55 YKAFGSLAAAI
+55 YKVFGSVAAALIICIAGVLAFGKGGASEAAAI
-66 AICIV
+66 
-71 GVLVFGKGD
+71 
-80 IADPEAIIGFDVN
+80 IGLDVN
-93 PSIQISVDDNGKV
+93 PSIQLSVDDNGKV
-106 LEASAVNKEGEQ
+106 IEASAVNKDGEK

-123 SLAGTE
+123 SLAGTD

-167 SLQEELSA
+167 SLQEELSS
-175 SLNQYLGSYSLSAA
+175 SLNQYLGSYALSAA
-189 VMGQCIADDSE
+189 VMGQCITDDSE

-215 SLIKSL
+215 YLIKTL
-221 VASDSRLTEAGLL
+221 AASDSRLTEVGLL

-240 LILLASEKTDDKTPT
+240 LILLASEKSSDKTPA

-263 SQYIGKDKALEIAL
+263 SQYIGKDKALNIAL
-277 AKAGLKKSQISDYNV
+277 AKAGLKKSQISGCEV
-292 DFECDDGLITYDV
+292 EFECDDGNITYDIE
-305 DFYCGSIEYEF
+305 FYCGSAEYEF
-316 EIDATTGSI
+316 EIDATTGNI
-325 IEYETDGDGYESSHS
+325 IEYETDGDGYEGSHHKNS
-340 GKTGSKAGES
+340 ADN
-350 GQSSGS
+350 SGS
-356 KYIGRSKAK
+356 KYIGRSRAK

-371 AGLSASQIHDY
+371 AGLTASQIHDY

-408 VTGRVLKFD
+408 KSGKILKFD